1 MEGVGTD
8 DFRAPLIELA
18 IDGWKFTRTAERFA
32 GKLELA
38 EQVRMINQARFF
50 LRRIEQAL
58 ETGGLRLVSLEGQ
71 AFEPGMAATA
81 LNMAEFEGADG
92 LVIDQMLEPIVMGPS
107 GVVRF
112 GTAIV
117 RKGP

>member
-38 EQVRMINQARFF
+38 EQARMVSQVRFF

-81 LNMAEFEGADG
+81 LNMAEFDGTDG
-92 LVIDQMLEPIVMGPS
+92 LVVDQMLEPVVMGPS
-107 GVVRF
+107 GVVRL
-112 GTAIV
+112 GAALV